1 MEIKMKDL
9 TLYESIHLLAILR
22 LGEDAY
28 GVMIKEEISEMTKR
42 EISYGTLYSYL
53 DQLFKKNLVTKTV
66 GNPTH
71 ERGGRRKIY
80 YQMTAHGAKALQAA
94 YTLQKSIWEKEPKLA
109 FENK

>member
-1 MEIKMKDL
+1 MKDL

-22 LGEDAY
+22 LGENAY
-28 GVMIKEEISEMTKR
+28 GVTIKEEISEMTNR

-53 DQLFKKNLVTKTV
+53 DQLFKKNLVKKDI
-66 GNPTH
+66 GDPTS

-80 YQMTAHGAKALQAA
+80 YQITAKGVKALQAA
-94 YTLQKSIWEKEPKLA
+94 YSLQKSIWERAPELA

>member
-1 MEIKMKDL
+1 MKDL

-22 LGEDAY
+22 LGDNAY
-28 GVMIKEEISEMTKR
+28 GVTIKEEISEMTNR

-53 DQLFKKNLVTKTV
+53 DQLFKKDLVKKNIGDPTK
-66 GNPTH
+66 

-80 YQMTAHGAKALQAA
+80 YSVTASGVKALNTA
-94 YTLQKSIWEKEPKLA
+94 YTLQKSIWEKAPKFA

>member
-1 MEIKMKDL
+1 MKDL

-22 LGEDAY
+22 LEDEAY
-28 GVMIKEEISEMTKR
+28 GVTIKEEISEMTNR

-53 DQLFKKNLVTKTV
+53 DQLFKKDLVTKTK
-66 GNPTH
+66 GDPTH

-80 YQMTAHGAKALQAA
+80 YQVTAQGVKALQAA
-94 YTLQKSIWEKEPKLA
+94 YTLQKSIWEKAPKFA